1 MKVRIEK
8 YIEYNVVGFLIFT
21 LFSDLKKVYF
31 NITFEVVLKYTF
43 LRYNFKSYI
52 KAGKRITLFDD
63 ILAISYL

>member
-43 LRYNFKSYI
+43 LTSKV
-52 KAGKRITLFDD
+52 
-63 ILAISYL
+63 ILKLERESPYSMIF